1 MEDVEAW
8 ARMLLALDRHTDD
21 LVGERAAV
29 LEWIDLTLNGGRMK
43 RTTFYLDLLERTLW
57 SFVQGFAGGYV
68 GVLFVDSL
76 NDLPTSARLATA
88 AGTGIVAVMK
98 GLVVNQLPWTANNSA
113 STLPAEV
120 DPPANG

>member
-1 MEDVEAW
+1 
-8 ARMLLALDRHTDD
+8 
-21 LVGERAAV
+21 
-29 LEWIDLTLNGGRMK
+29 MK
-43 RTTFYLDLLERTLW
+43 RSTFYLDLLERTLW

-98 GLVVNQLPWTANNSA
+98 GLVVNQLPWTATNSA